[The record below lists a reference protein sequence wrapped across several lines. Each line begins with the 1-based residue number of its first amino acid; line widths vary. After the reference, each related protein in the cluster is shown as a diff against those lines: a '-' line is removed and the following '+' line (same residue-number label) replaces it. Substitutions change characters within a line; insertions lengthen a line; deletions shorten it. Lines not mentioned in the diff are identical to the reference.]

1 MEDTTNLSPK
11 ADASLYNGQPSD
23 TGLSCPGAGLTS
35 CTPSISKNKGGVSVE
50 NVPDASKQWFVLRV
64 SYGRIIKAKAFVET
78 KGFECYVPMRYK
90 EIKKQGKKRII
101 TTPLLPS
108 LIFVH
113 ASAEQVEALLHNNK
127 IVANES
133 RALLSYYF
141 DHTIHL
147 QDNPNRNPPL
157 IIRDEAMN
165 NFIRLT
171 SIKNPHI
178 IHVTSNNIQFKLGD
192 NVVVT
197 EGEFKGIHGRV
208 ARIAGQQRVVVKLFD
223 GCLVATAYVP
233 KEAMRK
239 NITQV
244 VIATKLNMIR

>member
-11 ADASLYNGQPSD
+11 ADASLYNWQPSD
-23 TGLSCPGAGLTS
+23 TGLSCPSAGFTS
-35 CTPSISKNKGGVSVE
+35 GTPSIPDDVRNGVSVE
-50 NVPDASKQWFVLRV
+50 NVPIGNKLWFVLRV
-64 SYGRIIKAKAFVET
+64 SYGRIIKAKAFVEA
-78 KGFECYVPMRYK
+78 KGLEHYVPMRYK

-108 LIFVH
+108 FIFVH
-113 ASAEQVEALLHNNK
+113 AEAEQVETLLHDNK
-127 IVANES
+127 VVANES
-133 RALLSYYF
+133 RSLLSYYF

-171 SIKNPHI
+171 SIKNHHI
-178 IHVTSNNIQFKLGD
+178 IPVTSNNIQLKLGD

-208 ARIAGQQRVVVKLFD
+208 ARIAGQQRVVVELFD

-233 KEAMRK
+233 REAMRMCNK
-239 NITQV
+239 E
-244 VIATKLNMIR
+244 